1 MGNSACFR
9 GTAHSLLSPRN
20 LLRFELILLALP
32 WVCLTVLFRA
42 LLNYAVPTFQ
52 GLVPDYALSTFTYPF
67 MLFLSMMFTG
77 VLADFQEA
85 QKIPGSLSV
94 KIDTLFERAHFL
106 GRAVEREGGDGAG
119 TQRALQRELLEFA
132 LCLLEFF
139 AGLRSHADALAL
151 TGALSAVFA
160 EASLATRG
168 VDTDAWF
175 VWQGG
180 EELRALLVRVTV
192 IKRTDFMSG
201 GHVLMQLLTIFIV
214 AMFTLGSYVAT
225 INAYGGSLPL
235 DSDAGATMY
244 TSM

>member
-1 MGNSACFR
+1 VR
-9 GTAHSLLSPRN
+9 GRGGALDGQDALHLELVLVLPVSSHAEA
-20 LLRFELILLALP
+20 LLRP
-32 WVCLTVLFRA
+32 
-42 LLNYAVPTFQ
+42 P
-52 GLVPDYALSTFTYPF
+52 P
-67 MLFLSMMFTG
+67 
-77 VLADFQEA
+77 
-85 QKIPGSLSV
+85 
-94 KIDTLFERAHFL
+94 L
-106 GRAVEREGGDGAG
+106 GGREHLGGHEGGDGAG